1 MNKKV
6 ISVLVAVTSFVLVF
20 VQISSAQE
28 QEEEYKI
35 EEMVV
40 TGTRTES
47 LLKDTPV
54 RTEIVTM
61 DEIET
66 SGAKNLYEVLDKGL
80 IPGVWVE
87 TSCTNCNFSSIRMQ
101 GLESGYTLVLIDGQP
116 IFSALA
122 GVYGLRQITPVN
134 IERIEVVKGASSALY
149 GSSALGGVINIITK
163 EPTKDKPMLHASASY
178 GDYNTYDAG
187 GTVSVRKG
195 NLAGIVTAQK
205 HENDYVD
212 ETGPD
217 GEPDGYTDK
226 VEQNN
231 DYMSVKTHYY
241 FMDDKQRITLFGRSL
256 HEFRKGGKIA
266 GWPDDPTTPEDESTR
281 GIEDPMDPDAE
292 HITTDRKEYGL
303 GYRGIFS
310 AGNILEL
317 NFINT
322 GHERLATNEERPF
335 FSEETIYL
343 WDAIYSHPLF
353 KESHILT
360 MGANYKDEKL
370 DQIINWDVQD
380 PLSSETTG
388 LFIQD
393 EIKLAGGFTLVPG
406 VRYDDVDSTL
416 ASDSAVSP
424 RLAAK
429 IDATEDLT
437 FRASVGK
444 GFRVPYLFAED
455 LHICSAAPLIY
466 VYPGLTP
473 EESWSYSA
481 GLAYIRDRFV
491 LDLNIF
497 RTDIKD
503 KIALLEED
511 PDKPAGFDFIYKNAG
526 DAYTQGI
533 ELSSRIMLLRQ
544 LNLNLSFTYT
554 DAMYK
559 EKQDPELEDS
569 DHILR
574 VPEYTARLGVEYYDP
589 GFLRI
594 NVGGRY
600 IGQQYLE
607 RVMIDVDPAGVTF
620 IDHVDGYT
628 VWDAKVTKYFQDETI
643 AVFLGA
649 DNIFEE
655 IQDPL
660 YNAEQE
666 DSAAYIYAPTT
677 GRYIYGGMEVRF

>member
-1 MNKKV
+1 V
-6 ISVLVAVTSFVLVF
+6 
-20 VQISSAQE
+20 
-28 QEEEYKI
+28 
-35 EEMVV
+35 
-40 TGTRTES
+40 
-47 LLKDTPV
+47 
-54 RTEIVTM
+54 
-61 DEIET
+61 
-66 SGAKNLYEVLDKGL
+66 
-80 IPGVWVE
+80 
-87 TSCTNCNFSSIRMQ
+87 
-101 GLESGYTLVLIDGQP
+101 
-116 IFSALA
+116 
-122 GVYGLRQITPVN
+122 
-134 IERIEVVKGASSALY
+134 
-149 GSSALGGVINIITK
+149 
-163 EPTKDKPMLHASASY
+163 LHAFASY
-178 GDYNTYDAG
+178 GDYRTYDAG
-187 GTVSVRKG
+187 GTASIRKG

-212 ETGPD
+212 ETGPH

-231 DYMSVKTHYY
+231 DYIAVKTHYY
-241 FMDDKQRITLFGRSL
+241 FMDDKQRITLFGRAL
-256 HEFRKGGKIA
+256 HEFRKGGKIY

-322 GHERLATNEERPF
+322 GHERYATNGERPF
-335 FSEETIYL
+335 FSEETIYV

-353 KESHILT
+353 RESHILT
-360 MGANYKDEKL
+360 IGANYKDEKL
-370 DQIINWDVQD
+370 SQMINWGVQD
-380 PLSSETTG
+380 PMSSETTG
-388 LFIQD
+388 LFVQD
-393 EIKLAGGFTLVPG
+393 EIKLGGWFTLIPG

-416 ASDSAVSP
+416 ASDEAYSP

-429 IDATEDLT
+429 LDATEDLT

-455 LHICSAAPLIY
+455 LHLCSAAPLIY

-481 GLAYIRDRFV
+481 GLAYIRDRFS

-503 KIALLEED
+503 KIALLEDD
-511 PDKPAGFDFIYKNAG
+511 PDKPTGFDFIYKNAG

-544 LNLNLSFTYT
+544 LNLDVSFTFT
-554 DAMYK
+554 DAMFE
-559 EKQDPELEDS
+559 EKQDPELEHS

-589 GFLRI
+589 GFLSI

-607 RVMIDVDPAGVTF
+607 RVMIDVDPAGVAY

-643 AVFLGA
+643 SLFIGA

-666 DSAAYIYAPTT
+666 ESAAYIYAPTT
-677 GRYIYGGMEVRF
+677 GRYIYGGMGVRF

>member
-6 ISVLVAVTSFVLVF
+6 ISVFVTTITIVFILVQCV
-20 VQISSAQE
+20 SA
-28 QEEEYKI
+28 QEEEYEI

-47 LLKDTPV
+47 LLKDAPV

-61 DEIET
+61 DEIQT

-101 GLESGYTLVLIDGQP
+101 GLESGYTLLLFDGQP

-122 GVYGLRQITPVN
+122 GVYGLRQITPEN

-163 EPTKDKPMLHASASY
+163 EPTRDKPMLHGFASY

-187 GTVSVRKG
+187 GTASIRKG

-205 HENDYVD
+205 HENDYAD
-212 ETGPD
+212 ETGPH

-231 DYMSVKTHYY
+231 DYIAVKTHYY
-241 FMDDKQRITLFGRSL
+241 FMDDKQRITLSGRSL
-256 HEFRKGGKIA
+256 HEFRRGGRIH

-292 HITTDRKEYGL
+292 HITTDRKEYGF

-310 AGNILEL
+310 AGNILEF

-335 FSEETIYL
+335 FSEESIYL
-343 WDAIYSHPLF
+343 WDLIYSHPLF
-353 KESHILT
+353 EETHILT
-360 MGANYKDEKL
+360 IGTNYKDEKL
-370 DQIINWDVQD
+370 DQVINWDVED
-380 PLSSETTG
+380 PMTAETTG
-388 LFIQD
+388 VFIQD
-393 EIKLAGGFTLVPG
+393 EIKLGGWFTLVPG
-406 VRYDDVDSTL
+406 FRYDDVDSTL

-424 RLAAK
+424 RLATK
-429 IDATEDLT
+429 MDITEGLI
-437 FRASVGK
+437 FRASGGK

-455 LHICSAAPLIY
+455 LHLCSAAPQIY
-466 VYPGLTP
+466 VYPGMKP
-473 EESWSYSA
+473 EESRSYSA
-481 GLAYIRDRFV
+481 GIAYTGERVSF
-491 LDLNIF
+491 DLNLF

-503 KIALLEED
+503 KISLLFDD
-511 PDKPAGFDFIYKNAG
+511 PDIPPGFDAIYKNAG

-533 ELSSRIMLLRQ
+533 ELGSRIILDRQ
-544 LNLNLSFTYT
+544 LNLDLGFTYT

-574 VPEYTARLGVEYYDP
+574 VPEYTAHLGLEYSDP
-589 GFLRI
+589 IFGLKI

-600 IGQQYLE
+600 IGRQYVE
-607 RVMIDVDPAGVTF
+607 RVMIDVDPAGVTY
-620 IDHVDGYT
+620 IDHVTNYT
-628 VWDAKVTKYFQDETI
+628 LWDVRITKYFQDESI
-643 AVFLGA
+643 SLFLGI

-655 IQDPL
+655 IQEPL

-666 DSAAYIYAPTT
+666 DTAAYIYMPTT
-677 GRYIYGGMEVRF
+677 GRYIYGGMGVRF

>member
-6 ISVLVAVTSFVLVF
+6 ISVLVTVTSLVLFF
-20 VQISSAQE
+20 VQISSA

-47 LLKDTPV
+47 LLKDAPV
-54 RTEIVTM
+54 RTEIVTI
-61 DEIET
+61 DEIQT

-101 GLESGYTLVLIDGQP
+101 GLESGYTLLLLDGQP
-116 IFSALA
+116 VFSALA
-122 GVYGLRQITPVN
+122 GVYGLRQIIPEN

-163 EPTKDKPMLHASASY
+163 EPTRDKPMFHAFASY
-178 GDYNTYDAG
+178 GDYRTYDAG
-187 GTVSVRKG
+187 GTASIRKG

-212 ETGPD
+212 ETGPH

-231 DYMSVKTHYY
+231 DYIAVKTHYY
-241 FMDDKQRITLFGRSL
+241 FMDDKQRITLFGRAL
-256 HEFRKGGKIA
+256 HEFRKGGKIY

-322 GHERLATNEERPF
+322 GHERYATNGERPF
-335 FSEETIYL
+335 FSEETIYV

-353 KESHILT
+353 RESHILT

-370 DQIINWDVQD
+370 SQMINWGVQD
-380 PLSSETTG
+380 PMSSETTG
-388 LFIQD
+388 LFVQD
-393 EIKLAGGFTLVPG
+393 EIKLGGWFTLIPG

-416 ASDSAVSP
+416 ASDEAYSP

-429 IDATEDLT
+429 LDATEDLT

-455 LHICSAAPLIY
+455 LHLCSAAPLIY

-481 GLAYIRDRFV
+481 GLAYIVDRFI
-491 LDLNIF
+491 LDFNIF

-503 KIALLEED
+503 KIALLEDD
-511 PDKPAGFDFIYKNAG
+511 PDKPAWADFIYKNAG

-544 LNLNLSFTYT
+544 LNLDLSFTYT
-554 DAMYK
+554 DAMFE
-559 EKQDPELEDS
+559 EKQDPELEYS

-589 GFLRI
+589 GFLRF

-607 RVMIDVDPAGVTF
+607 RVMIDVDPAGVAY

-643 AVFLGA
+643 SLFIGA

-666 DSAAYIYAPTT
+666 ESAAYIYAPTT

>member
-1 MNKKV
+1 MIRKMMAVLMAV
-6 ISVLVAVTSFVLVF
+6 ICLVF
-20 VQISSAQE
+20 FFAGGISA
-28 QEEEYKI
+28 QEEEYKL
-35 EEMVV
+35 EKMVV

-47 LLKDTPV
+47 LLKDAPV
-54 RTEIVTM
+54 RTEMVTA
-61 DEIET
+61 DEIQM
-66 SGAKNLYEVLDKGL
+66 SGAKNLYEILDKGL
-80 IPGVWVE
+80 LPGVWVE

-101 GLESGYTLVLIDGQP
+101 GLESGYTLLLIDGQP

-122 GVYGLRQITPVN
+122 GVYGLRQILPGN

-163 EPTKDKPMLHASASY
+163 EPTKDKPMFHASASY
-178 GDYNTYDAG
+178 GDYNTYNAG
-187 GTVSVRKG
+187 GTASIRNG
-195 NLAGIVTAQK
+195 NFAGIVTAQK

-212 ETGPD
+212 ETGPN

-231 DYMSVKTHYY
+231 DYLAVKTHYY
-241 FMDDKQRITLFGRSL
+241 FMNDTQRLTLFGRSL
-256 HEFRKGGKIA
+256 HEFRKGGKID
-266 GWPDDPTTPEDESTR
+266 GSPDDPLTPEDEFTR
-281 GIEDPMDPDAE
+281 GIEDPLDPDAE

-310 AGNILEL
+310 AGKILEL

-322 GHERLATNEERPF
+322 GHERFATNGERPF

-353 KESHILT
+353 NEDHILT

-370 DQIINWDVQD
+370 DQIVNWEKQE
-380 PLSSETTG
+380 PLSSETIG

-393 EIKLAGGFTLVPG
+393 EIKLRRWLTLVPG

-416 ASDSAVSP
+416 ATDKAYSP
-424 RLAAK
+424 RLAVK
-429 IDATEDLT
+429 IDANEDLT
-437 FRASVGK
+437 FRASIGK

-455 LHICSAAPLIY
+455 LHLCSAAPVIY
-466 VYPGLTP
+466 VYPGMEP
-473 EESWSYSA
+473 EESYSYST
-481 GLAYIRDRFV
+481 GLAYTRDRFM

-503 KIALLEED
+503 KIALLEDD
-511 PDKPAGFDFIYKNAG
+511 PDKPAWADFIYKNAG
-526 DAYTQGI
+526 DAYTQGV
-533 ELSSRIMLLRQ
+533 ELSSRLSLSEA
-544 LNLNLSFTYT
+544 LNLDMSFTYT

-559 EKQDPELEDS
+559 EKQDPDFEDS

-574 VPEYTARLGVEYYDP
+574 VPEYTARIGLEYYDP
-589 GFLRI
+589 SFGFKV
-594 NVGGRY
+594 NAAGRY
-600 IGQQYLE
+600 IGKQYYE
-607 RVMIDVDPAGVTF
+607 RVMIDVDPDGVYY
-620 IDHVDGYT
+620 IDRVGAYT
-628 VWDAKVTKYFQDETI
+628 LWDAKVTKYFQDEKI
-643 AVFLGA
+643 ALFLGA
-649 DNIFEE
+649 DNIFDE

-666 DSAAYIYAPTT
+666 DTAAYIYAPTT
-677 GRYIYGGMEVRF
+677 GRYIYGGIELRF

>member
-1 MNKKV
+1 MNNKG
-6 ISVLVAVTSFVLVF
+6 IPLLLIVTSLVLFF
-20 VQISSAQE
+20 VQLSPA
-28 QEEEYKI
+28 QEEEYKL

-40 TGTRTES
+40 TGTRTET
-47 LLKDTPV
+47 LLKDAPV

-61 DEIET
+61 DKIQT
-66 SGAKNLYEVLDKGL
+66 SGAKNLYEILDKGL
-80 IPGVWVE
+80 IPNVWVE

-101 GLESGYTLVLIDGQP
+101 GLESGYTLLLFDGQP
-116 IFSALA
+116 IFSTLA
-122 GVYGLRQITPVN
+122 GVYGLRQITPEN

-163 EPTKDKPMLHASASY
+163 EPTRDKPMLHAFASY

-187 GTVSVRKG
+187 GTVSIRKG
-195 NLAGIVTAQK
+195 NLAGMVTAQK

-212 ETGPD
+212 ATGPQ

-231 DYMSVKTHYY
+231 DYIAVKTHYY
-241 FMDDKQRITLFGRSL
+241 FMDDKQRITLSGRSL
-256 HEFRKGGKIA
+256 HEFRRGGKIV

-281 GIEDPMDPDAE
+281 GIGDPMDPDAE

-310 AGNILEL
+310 AGNILEF

-343 WDAIYSHPLF
+343 WDLIYSHPF
-353 KESHILT
+353 FGESHILT
-360 MGANYKDEKL
+360 MGVNYKDEKL

-380 PLSSETTG
+380 PMTAETTG
-388 LFIQD
+388 VFIQD
-393 EIKLAGGFTLVPG
+393 EIKLGRWFTLVPG
-406 VRYDDVDSTL
+406 IRYDDIDSTL
-416 ASDSAVSP
+416 ASDSAISP
-424 RLAAK
+424 RLATK
-429 IDATEDLT
+429 MDITEGLI
-437 FRASVGK
+437 FRASGGK

-455 LHICSAAPLIY
+455 LHLCSAAPLIY
-466 VYPGLTP
+466 VDPGIKP

-481 GLAYIRDRFV
+481 GLAYTGERVSF
-491 LDLNIF
+491 DLNLF

-503 KIALLEED
+503 KISLLFDD
-511 PDKPAGFDFIYKNAG
+511 PDMPPGFDAIYKNTG

-533 ELSSRIMLLRQ
+533 ELGSRIILDRQ
-544 LNLNLSFTYT
+544 LNLDLGFTYT
-554 DAMYK
+554 DAMFD
-559 EKQDPELEDS
+559 ERRDPELEYS

-574 VPEYTARLGVEYYDP
+574 VPEYTAHLGLEYSDP
-589 GFLRI
+589 VFGLKI

-600 IGQQYLE
+600 IGRQYVE
-607 RVMIDVDPAGVTF
+607 RVMIDVDPAGVTY
-620 IDHVDGYT
+620 IDHVEDYT
-628 VWDAKVTKYFQDETI
+628 LWDVRITKYFQDESI
-643 AVFLGA
+643 NLFLGI

-655 IQDPL
+655 IQEPL
-660 YNAEQE
+660 YNPEQE
-666 DSAAYIYAPTT
+666 DTAAYIYKPTT
-677 GRYIYGGMEVRF
+677 GRYIYAGMGVRF